1 MTPPPDGLSKE
12 AWILASIYLAAIIG
26 LVSKPYT
33 EPVIIIAALAASCIA
48 ITHFSGS
55 TIKPLDVLNGY
66 SSGTTW
72 LVFSAFTLSAAF
84 VSTGLGKRLAYW
96 FIYQFGGTT
105 LGLGYVTV
113 LLVDPFPATPSN
125 TRAAAVSSFRLSTAL
140 PWR

>member
-1 MTPPPDGLSKE
+1 MNTRLSKIVFLILIICLSLMTPPPDGLSKE

-26 LVSKPYT
+26 LVSKPYP

-96 FIYQFGGTT
+96 
-105 LGLGYVTV
+105 
-113 LLVDPFPATPSN
+113 
-125 TRAAAVSSFRLSTAL
+125 LSL
-140 PWR
+140 IHI